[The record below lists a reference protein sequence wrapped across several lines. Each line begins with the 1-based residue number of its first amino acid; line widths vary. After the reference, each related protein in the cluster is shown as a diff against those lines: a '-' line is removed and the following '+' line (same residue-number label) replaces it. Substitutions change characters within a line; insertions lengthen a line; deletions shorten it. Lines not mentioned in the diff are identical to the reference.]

1 MNLFKPC
8 AVFLASAGLAAA
20 SLAASAIETK
30 GEGGSVCR
38 PVTPADAAVVSYPQ
52 GAVVA
57 SAPARV
63 SCALTGSLPG
73 HRQVGAMIAF
83 YSDTRQWKK
92 SQCRFFNAFPSRGH
106 DVAVAG
112 IPGREHIGLAE
123 FHGGK
128 AGFVANAAVCTLYP
142 GQTLY
147 GVDAYF
153 EPH

>member
-1 MNLFKPC
+1 AAAVARMEAGAGGRAAAGGRNDAGRRRAAPAPRTEMQEMNLFKPC

-92 SQCRFFNAFPSRGH
+92 SQCRFFNAFPSR
-106 DVAVAG
+106 
-112 IPGREHIGLAE
+112 
-123 FHGGK
+123 
-128 AGFVANAAVCTLYP
+128 
-142 GQTLY
+142 
-147 GVDAYF
+147 
-153 EPH
+153 